1 MVDQILC
8 GLPLSAV
15 FDTSAV
21 DSCSGGVG
29 VLPVDELMQERA
41 PFLRVGH
48 APVDEDHV
56 GEWNQWQKASEEEM
70 PWMNTI

>member
-1 MVDQILC
+1 M
-8 GLPLSAV
+8 
-15 FDTSAV
+15 
-21 DSCSGGVG
+21 
-29 VLPVDELMQERA
+29 LPVDELMQERA